1 MKIYTL
7 MLGPM
12 SNCTYI
18 VENQEQAI
26 LIDPSWD
33 MPAICKFLESKSLK
47 PVAVFFTHA
56 HQDHMTDADNLLEK
70 YKLKGYLEEKEE
82 PFCSLPHNLVSTYK
96 APKKFQFADLNID
109 VILTPGHTRGSVCI
123 KIDNILFTGDTLF
136 VNSVGRTDLP
146 GANSAQLIH
155 SLIMLADLPKDTIIY
170 SGHSYGVSNEG
181 FKSTIGQELAT
192 NPYLKMAK
200 ENPKLLED
208 ML

>member
-18 VENQEQAI
+18 VENEGQAI

-33 MPAICKFLESKSLK
+33 MAAIYKLLENKSLK

-56 HQDHMTDADNLLEK
+56 HQDHMTNADQLLKK
-70 YKLKGYLEEKEE
+70 YGLKGYLEEKDET
-82 PFCSLPHNLVSTYK
+82 FCELPNNLIETYK
-96 APKKFQFADLNID
+96 APKEFKFAGLNIE
-109 VILTPGHTRGSVCI
+109 VLLTPGHTRGSVCI
-123 KIDNILFTGDTLF
+123 KIDNVLFTGDTLF

-146 GANSAQLIH
+146 GANPDNLIQ
-155 SLIMLADLPKDTIIY
+155 SLTMLAGLPQDTVIY
-170 SGHSYGVSNEG
+170 SGHSYGINDG
-181 FKSTIGQELAT
+181 FKSTIKQELAT

-200 ENPKLLED
+200 ENPKILED

>member
-1 MKIYTL
+1 MKVYTL

-18 VENQEQAI
+18 VENQGQAI

-33 MPAICKFLESKSLK
+33 MPAIYKLLEDKSLK

-56 HQDHMTDADNLLEK
+56 HQDHMTEADKFLKK
-70 YKLKGYLEEKEE
+70 YDLKGFIEEKEE
-82 PFCSLPHNLVSTYK
+82 AFCTLPHELIETYK
-96 APKKFQFADLNID
+96 APKNFEFAGLKIE

-123 KIDNILFTGDTLF
+123 KVDNILFTGDTLF

-146 GANSAQLIH
+146 GANSE
-155 SLIMLADLPKDTIIY
+155 SLIQSLKMLAALPEDTIIY
-170 SGHSYGVSNEG
+170 TGHSYGLNEG
-181 FKSTIGQELAT
+181 FKSTIKQELAT

-200 ENPKLLED
+200 ENPKILED

>member
-1 MKIYTL
+1 MKVYTL

-18 VENQEQAI
+18 VENKEQAI

-33 MPAICKFLESKSLK
+33 IPAICKFLDSKSLK

-56 HQDHMTDADNLLEK
+56 HQDHMTDADKLLKK
-70 YKLKGYLEEKEE
+70 YNLKGYLDERDEA
-82 PFCSLPHNLVSTYK
+82 FCSLPLNLINTYK
-96 APKKFQFADLNID
+96 APKIFEIAGLKIE
-109 VILTPGHTRGSVCI
+109 VILTSGHTRGSVCI
-123 KIDNILFTGDTLF
+123 KIGNILFTGDTLF

-146 GANSAQLIH
+146 GANPDNLIQ
-155 SLIMLADLPKDTIIY
+155 SLILLASLPGDTIIY
-170 SGHSYGVSNEG
+170 TGHSYGRNEG
-181 FKSTIGQELAT
+181 FKSTIKQELFT

>member
-1 MKIYTL
+1 MKVYTL

-12 SNCTYI
+12 FNCTY
-18 VENQEQAI
+18 VVANQEQAI

-33 MPAICKFLESKSLK
+33 MPAIYKLLEEKSLK

-56 HQDHMTDADNLLEK
+56 HQDHMTDADKLLQKYNLT
-70 YKLKGYLEEKEE
+70 GYLEEKDE
-82 PFCSLPHNLVSTYK
+82 PFCSLPRNLVTTYK
-96 APKKFQFADLNID
+96 APKRFEFAGLNIE
-109 VILTPGHTRGSVCI
+109 VLLTPGHTRGSVCI

-146 GANSAQLIH
+146 GANPGKLVQ
-155 SLIMLADLPKDTIIY
+155 SLIMLADLPKDTVIY
-170 SGHSYGVSNEG
+170 SGHSYGLNEG
-181 FKSTIGQELAT
+181 FKTTIGQELST

-200 ENPKLLED
+200 ENPKILED

>member
-1 MKIYTL
+1 MKVYTL

-12 SNCTYI
+12 SNCTYVI
-18 VENQEQAI
+18 ENKEQAI

-33 MPAICKFLESKSLK
+33 MPAISKFLEDKSLK

-56 HQDHMTDADNLLEK
+56 HQDHMTDADKLLKK
-70 YKLKGYLEEKEE
+70 YDLKGYLEEKDE
-82 PFCSLPHNLVSTYK
+82 PFCSLPLDLINPYK
-96 APKKFQFADLNID
+96 APKIFEFAGLKVE

-123 KIDNILFTGDTLF
+123 RIDNIVFTGDTLF

-146 GANSAQLIH
+146 GANPDNLIQ
-155 SLIMLADLPKDTIIY
+155 SLILLSSLPKDTIIY
-170 SGHSYGVSNEG
+170 TGHSYGLNEG
-181 FKSTIGQELAT
+181 FKSTIGQELAA

-200 ENPKLLED
+200 ENPKMLED

>member
-1 MKIYTL
+1 MKVYTL

-12 SNCTYI
+12 SNCTYVI
-18 VENQEQAI
+18 ENQEQAI

-33 MPAICKFLESKSLK
+33 IPAICKFLENKNLK

-56 HQDHMTDADNLLEK
+56 HQDHMTDADKFLQK
-70 YKLKGYLEEKEE
+70 YDLKGYLEEKDEA
-82 PFCSLPHNLVSTYK
+82 FCSLPINLISTYK
-96 APKKFQFADLNID
+96 APKKFEFAGLDID
-109 VILTPGHTRGSVCI
+109 VLLTPGHTRGSICI
-123 KIDNILFTGDTLF
+123 KIGNILFTGDTLF

-146 GANSAQLIH
+146 GANPESLIK
-155 SLIMLADLPKDTIIY
+155 SLIMLSELPKDTIIY
-170 SGHSYGVSNEG
+170 SGHSYGLNEG
-181 FKSTIGQELAT
+181 FKSTIGQELST

>member
-1 MKIYTL
+1 MKVYTL

-12 SNCTYI
+12 SNCSYI
-18 VENQEQAI
+18 IENQEQAI

-33 MPAICKFLESKSLK
+33 IPAICKFLDSKSLK

-56 HQDHMTDADNLLEK
+56 HQDHMTDADKLLKK
-70 YKLKGYLEEKEE
+70 YNLKGYLDERDEA
-82 PFCSLPHNLVSTYK
+82 FCSLPYDLLNTYK
-96 APKKFQFADLNID
+96 APKKFEIAGLNID
-109 VILTPGHTRGSVCI
+109 VLLTPGHTRGSVCI
-123 KIDNILFTGDTLF
+123 KIDNIIFTGDTLF

-146 GANSAQLIH
+146 GANPD
-155 SLIMLADLPKDTIIY
+155 SLIQSLILLASLPGDTIIY
-170 SGHSYGVSNEG
+170 TGHSYGRNEG
-181 FKSTIGQELAT
+181 FKSTVKQELST